1 MGNNNSH
8 LKHKRS
14 TIPEFDQI
22 ESEQENQERLWYNY
36 ISSSDVDTID
46 RLNMYH
52 FLKRYV
58 FQNNFSS
65 PIEDKLTEGGGGPGT
80 WLLDLANKYENS
92 YFFGVDINP
101 LYPQEIKPN
110 NLEFIEA
117 DVTIGLSFHDNEF
130 DFTHVEN
137 MDLVFAPDQWDFVL
151 SELIRITKP
160 GGYIEV
166 AGSTRHD
173 GHVGEGP
180 IFRKITDA
188 FWTYFLK
195 GNIETDLMYNLDSK
209 FELQQNIG
217 EVHRIEKDLIIGPN
231 GDKTGLVLQDIY
243 VSYLTS
249 EIVIKNLSEKI
260 GISEEEYKNMIEKD
274 LIEEFKQTSPKIF
287 HFRLWVQ
294 KQLSQ

>member
-1 MGNNNSH
+1 
-8 LKHKRS
+8 
-14 TIPEFDQI
+14 
-22 ESEQENQERLWYNY
+22 
-36 ISSSDVDTID
+36 
-46 RLNMYH
+46 MYH
-52 FLKRYV
+52 FLKRYI

-65 PIEDKLTEGGGGPGT
+65 PIEDKLTEGGCKI
-80 WLLDLANKYENS
+80 LDI
-92 YFFGVDINP
+92 GC
-101 LYPQEIKPN
+101 
-110 NLEFIEA
+110 A

-160 GGYIEV
+160 
-166 AGSTRHD
+166 
-173 GHVGEGP
+173 
-180 IFRKITDA
+180 DA

-217 EVHRIEKDLIIGPN
+217 EVHRVEKDLIIGPN
-231 GDKTGLVLQDIY
+231 GDKT
-243 VSYLTS
+243 
-249 EIVIKNLSEKI
+249 

>member
-1 MGNNNSH
+1 
-8 LKHKRS
+8 
-14 TIPEFDQI
+14 
-22 ESEQENQERLWYNY
+22 
-36 ISSSDVDTID
+36 
-46 RLNMYH
+46 
-52 FLKRYV
+52 
-58 FQNNFSS
+58 
-65 PIEDKLTEGGGGPGT
+65 
-80 WLLDLANKYENS
+80 
-92 YFFGVDINP
+92 
-101 LYPQEIKPN
+101 
-110 NLEFIEA
+110 
-117 DVTIGLSFHDNEF
+117 
-130 DFTHVEN
+130 

-180 IFRKITDA
+180 IFHKITDA

>member
-1 MGNNNSH
+1 MET
-8 LKHKRS
+8 LAC
-14 TIPEFDQI
+14 
-22 ESEQENQERLWYNY
+22 
-36 ISSSDVDTID
+36 
-46 RLNMYH
+46 
-52 FLKRYV
+52 
-58 FQNNFSS
+58 
-65 PIEDKLTEGGGGPGT
+65 GPGT

-173 GHVGEGP
+173 GHVGEG
-180 IFRKITDA
+180 
-188 FWTYFLK
+188 
-195 GNIETDLMYNLDSK
+195 NIETDLMYNLDSK

-260 GISEEEYKNMIEKD
+260 GISEEEYKNMIGKD